1 MAINPAPVLPRKKQ
15 MSTTA
20 MFRVESG
27 SKITDQEKI
36 TVLVLTGGP
45 GSEREVSL
53 ASGREVMKA
62 LSGGPYKLV
71 ESDVDPHRLDS
82 LPIDDKT
89 LVFPALHGPFGEGGE
104 LQSYLESQRIRFVG
118 SDAKSASLAM
128 DKYNSKQI
136 LRQQGLPTAPA
147 EIFTKSQSISDIES
161 KVAGFVAHHGLSN
174 VVKPNAEG
182 SSVGVHICT
191 HEISVRDAVWA
202 ELQNHPAV
210 LLEKYLSG
218 VELAVGI
225 LNETALPII
234 EIRPA
239 KGFYDYYAKYESNAT
254 EYAFNMSLSEEKLL
268 QIQTEAI
275 RAFKALGCRD
285 FARVDFMTDADANHY
300 ILEVNTIPGLTT
312 HSLLPKAAAKVGIP
326 MPQLCDQI
334 VRLAL
339 KRPI

>member
-1 MAINPAPVLPRKKQ
+1 MA
-15 MSTTA
+15 TTETS
-20 MFRVESG
+20 RVVSN
-27 SKITDQEKI
+27 SKFTDQEKI
-36 TVLVLTGGP
+36 TVLVLMGGP

-62 LSGGPYKLV
+62 LSGGPFKLV
-71 ESDVDPHRLDS
+71 ESDVDPQHLDS
-82 LPIDDKT
+82 LPIDDNT

-104 LQSYLESQRIRFVG
+104 LQIYLELQRIRFVG
-118 SDAKSASLAM
+118 SDAKSAAIAM
-128 DKYNSKQI
+128 NKYKTKQI

-161 KVAGFVAHHGLSN
+161 KVVGFVAHHGLSN
-174 VVKPNAEG
+174 VVKPNADG
-182 SSVGVHICT
+182 SSVGVNICT
-191 HEISVRDAVWA
+191 DEISVRDAVRA

-218 VELAVGI
+218 VELTVGI

-234 EIRPA
+234 EIRPG
-239 KGFYDYYAKYESNAT
+239 KGFYDYYAKYESDET
-254 EYAFNMSLSEEKLL
+254 EYVFNVSLSEEKLL

-275 RAFKALGCRD
+275 KAFKALGCRD
-285 FARVDFMTDADANHY
+285 FGRVDFMTDADENHY
-300 ILEVNTIPGLTT
+300 ILEVNTIPGLTA
-312 HSLLPKAAAKVGIP
+312 HSLLPKAAAKAGIP
-326 MPQLCDQI
+326 MPQLCEQI